1 MSKPVVLSMTALT
14 GYKVRNTAGED
25 LGKLEELVLD
35 DSGGRALYGVLHT
48 GGFLGLGNHLIA
60 IPWKRL
66 TLQPD
71 HKGFILN
78 IDKETLERAPSFDKE
93 NWPDMSLPEWRDNV
107 ETYFAY
113 NPAEEPLKAEG
124 SEYIDDGPH
133 SVPIERARK
142 DEGLAHRVEFEL
154 YAANAFDMSAV
165 QVTAQNRNITLEGRV
180 GSPAECIL
188 ANNIALTVDG
198 VRNVTNNLRVS
209 KAA

>member
-1 MSKPVVLSMTALT
+1 MSKPVVLSMTVLT

-35 DSGGRALYGVLHT
+35 ENSGRLLYGIIHT
-48 GGFLGLGNHLIA
+48 GGFLGLGNRLFA

-66 TLQPD
+66 TMQPD
-71 HKGFILN
+71 QKVCILN
-78 IDKETLERAPSFDKE
+78 IDKETLDHAPSFDKE
-93 NWPDMSLPEWRDNV
+93 NWPDMSLPEWRDNI

-124 SEYIDDGPH
+124 VEYIDDGPH
-133 SVPIERARK
+133 SVPVGQVRE
-142 DEGLAHRVEFEL
+142 EGLAHRVEFEL

-165 QVTAQNRNITLEGRV
+165 QVTAENGNITLSGRV
-180 GSPAECIL
+180 GSPAESIL

>member
-14 GYKVRNTAGED
+14 GHRVRNTAGED

-35 DSGGRALYGVLHT
+35 EESGRLLYGVLHT
-48 GGFLGLGNHLIA
+48 GGFLGLGNRLIS

-66 TLQPD
+66 TIQPD

-78 IDKETLERAPSFDKE
+78 IDKETLEHAPSFEKE
-93 NWPDMSLPEWRDNV
+93 YWPDMSLSEWRDTV

-113 NPAEEPLKAEG
+113 NPADEPLTAEG
-124 SEYIDDGPH
+124 GEYIDDGPH
-133 SVPIERARK
+133 SVPIEQAREE
-142 DEGLAHRVEFEL
+142 EGLAHRVEFEL
-154 YAANAFDMSAV
+154 YAANAFDMSTV
-165 QVTAQNRNITLEGRV
+165 QVTARDGNITLEGRV
-180 GSPAECIL
+180 SSPAESIL

-198 VRNVTNNLRVS
+198 VRNVTNNLQVS

>member
-1 MSKPVVLSMTALT
+1 M
-14 GYKVRNTAGED
+14 
-25 LGKLEELVLD
+25 
-35 DSGGRALYGVLHT
+35 
-48 GGFLGLGNHLIA
+48 
-60 IPWKRL
+60 
-66 TLQPD
+66 
-71 HKGFILN
+71 
-78 IDKETLERAPSFDKE
+78 
-93 NWPDMSLPEWRDNV
+93 
-107 ETYFAY
+107 
-113 NPAEEPLKAEG
+113 
-124 SEYIDDGPH
+124 
-133 SVPIERARK
+133 PIERARE